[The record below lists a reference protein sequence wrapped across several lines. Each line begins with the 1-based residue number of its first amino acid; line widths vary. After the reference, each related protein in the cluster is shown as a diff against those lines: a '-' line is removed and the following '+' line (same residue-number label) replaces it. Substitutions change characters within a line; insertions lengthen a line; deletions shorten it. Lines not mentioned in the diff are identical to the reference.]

1 MCYINGGR
9 QHVDTIHWT
18 GFDAQVTT
26 GALIDNDRM
35 HQLRCAD
42 DGIYWAGLNAFGA
55 ADALIFADIR
65 DAGFRFF
72 RTVFWVE
79 R

>member
-1 MCYINGGR
+1 MYSIDGDR

-18 GFDAQVTT
+18 GFDAQVAT
-26 GALIDNDRM
+26 GALIDNYRM

-42 DGIYWAGLNAFGA
+42 DGIYRAGLNAFSA

-65 DAGFRFF
+65 DADF
-72 RTVFWVE
+72 
-79 R
+79 